1 MTVSRKAQICQFTEI
16 CKKQMV
22 LVCQILLEWC
32 TGQIFSKFIF
42 IKKQILI
49 EWWQCYLR
57 ELNRYCSWTGICEK
71 QMVPFLIE
79 WWQCL
84 NLTALDRYCPWTGFG
99 WNFLCWSYLAF
110 YTVLNFSPI
119 QQKIN
124 IDSVRPHSSVFSGKP
139 SSTNSWKLSLVLS
152 CFLSCLQFQS
162 NSTKDK
168 YLFWWVLD
176 RTRQSLYQ
184 ICSPG
189 KAGLACGQRQHKQ
202 KTQFNK
208 IHKIQCAHYRLQS
221 RKKI

>member
-1 MTVSRKAQICQFTEI
+1 MTVSHKTQICQFTEI

-22 LVCQILLEWC
+22 LVCQILIEWC

-99 WNFLCWSYLAF
+99 P
-110 YTVLNFSPI
+110 VLLFILSSISVQFNKRYISI
-119 QQKIN
+119 LVG
-124 IDSVRPHSSVFSGKP
+124 VRPHSSVSISNLFPRKSRI
-139 SSTNSWKLSLVLS
+139 SLWS
-152 CFLSCLQFQS
+152 KTTQ
-162 NSTKDK
+162 TKN
-168 YLFWWVLD
+168 
-176 RTRQSLYQ
+176 T
-184 ICSPG
+184 I
-189 KAGLACGQRQHKQ
+189 
-202 KTQFNK
+202 
-208 IHKIQCAHYRLQS
+208 
-221 RKKI
+221 

>member
-1 MTVSRKAQICQFTEI
+1 MTWLSTVSHKTQICQFTEI

-22 LVCQILLEWC
+22 LVCQILIEWC

-110 YTVLNFSPI
+110 YPVFNFSPTFKTKESKMVVLWGYTG
-119 QQKIN
+119 QTKKK
-124 IDSVRPHSSVFSGKP
+124 DTKRCMH
-139 SSTNSWKLSLVLS
+139 KL
-152 CFLSCLQFQS
+152 
-162 NSTKDK
+162 K
-168 YLFWWVLD
+168 
-176 RTRQSLYQ
+176 
-184 ICSPG
+184 
-189 KAGLACGQRQHKQ
+189 
-202 KTQFNK
+202 
-208 IHKIQCAHYRLQS
+208 
-221 RKKI
+221 